1 MAAFT
6 AMIPISVLSAIHAGP
21 VPTRPIGTV
30 TYSCGA
36 DYEYLAWGEG
46 CRLVGS
52 APANI
57 DQNVPAL
64 NIASPVFG
72 PRLPRREPDH
82 SNNVD
87 RFGRYRTTLQPG
99 LNFIIPLVALILGP

>member
-36 DYEYLAWGEG
+36 DYEYLAWG
-46 CRLVGS
+46 R
-52 APANI
+52 A
-57 DQNVPAL
+57 
-64 NIASPVFG
+64 FG
-72 PRLPRREPDH
+72 W
-82 SNNVD
+82 
-87 RFGRYRTTLQPG
+87 
-99 LNFIIPLVALILGP
+99 